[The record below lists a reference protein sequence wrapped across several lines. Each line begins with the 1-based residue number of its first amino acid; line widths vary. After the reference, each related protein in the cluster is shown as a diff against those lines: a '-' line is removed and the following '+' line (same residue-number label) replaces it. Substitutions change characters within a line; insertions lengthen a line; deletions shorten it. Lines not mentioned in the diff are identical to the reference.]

1 LRKSL
6 RKSSSKDRERN
17 RREVKLS
24 AESKT
29 LVVVALFLAFL
40 SMVYFIPGCS
50 KEEKFIRNT
59 VEDYCKD
66 IIDNPR
72 LSENTKILAT
82 KALEGWKNEVLEPDP
97 ILIHAG
103 YGLKHAEDGGGL
115 FLTMSDEDYDFA
127 GFGIREFHKQSDSTV
142 AVVEEEY
149 PIFPQP
155 KIRCFQLIAFKERK
169 TLLDTKDDEAWIN
182 YVNKG
187 ADRLFIYRGQ
197 EYPVVWISVPNPP
210 TVEVEVWIY
219 DLGGHKSEP
228 VPLER
233 GLPWQYRRK

>member
-1 LRKSL
+1 MGRQG
-6 RKSSSKDRERN
+6 N

-29 LVVVALFLAFL
+29 LLTVALFLASL
-40 SMVYFIPGCS
+40 HIGFIAGCS
-50 KEEKFIRNT
+50 KKEKSIRNT
-59 VEDYCKD
+59 VEDRCED
-66 IIDNPR
+66 IINNPTA
-72 LSENTKILAT
+72 SENTKILAR
-82 KALEGWKNEVLEPDP
+82 KALEGRKNEVLEPNP

-103 YGLKHAEDGGGL
+103 YGRKSAEYRRPEDRAAL

-127 GFGIREFHKQSDSTV
+127 GFGIREFHKQSGSTL

-149 PIFPQP
+149 PIFPP
-155 KIRCFQLIAFKERK
+155 SSKVRCGQMIMFKERK
-169 TLLDTKDDEAWIN
+169 TLSDRKNDEAWIN

-187 ADRLFIYRGQ
+187 AERLFLYRGA

-219 DLGGHKSEP
+219 DLAGHKSEP
-228 VPLER
+228 VPLQY
-233 GLPWQYRRK
+233 GLPWLKR